1 MMRSDMPEQMR
12 SPNAPAGKGY
22 NRPGF
27 AGRGPMAARPEVTT
41 MPVRETGRRPFKK
54 GGMVTPKG
62 NGCCAKNKPCKM
74 S

>member
-1 MMRSDMPEQMR
+1 MMRSDMTKQMQG
-12 SPNAPAGKGY
+12 PNAPAGRGY

-27 AGRGPMAARPEVTT
+27 AGRGPLAARPEVTT
-41 MPVRETGRRPFKK
+41 MPVVQRQGFKK
-54 GGMVTPKG
+54 GGTVTPKG

>member
-1 MMRSDMPEQMR
+1 MMRSGMDKQMQGPR
-12 SPNAPAGKGY
+12 APMDRGY

-27 AGRGPMAARPEVTT
+27 AGRGPMT
-41 MPVRETGRRPFKK
+41 MKTMGYKK